1 MSESIKKKVS
11 NWLKEE
17 GFFYREVADPDT
29 RFNFSIKVA
38 GSALDVVMDISRDV
52 VMVRSNLILTEGQM
66 ITLKSMSEKS
76 REDFFW
82 EVRSML
88 LRNNE
93 VGAFQV
99 KPEAKNVEVFVQA
112 RGIFHDGL
120 SKDRLMQSILVVH
133 KSITMVIWL
142 LERHSGKIKSAG
154 DSLYM

>member
-11 NWLKEE
+11 GWLKEE
-17 GFFYREVADPDT
+17 GFFYQEVADPDT
-29 RFNFSIKVA
+29 YFNFSIKVA
-38 GSALDVVMDISRDV
+38 GAALDVVKDISRDV
-52 VMVRSNLILTEGQM
+52 VLVRSNLILTDGQM

-99 KPEAKNVEVFVQA
+99 RPEEKNVEVFVQA
-112 RGIFHDGL
+112 RGIFNGGL

-133 KSITMVIWL
+133 KSITMVVWL
-142 LERHSGKIKSAG
+142 LERHSGKIRSLG